1 MSVGWV
7 RGFAISVFVSVRLS
21 GVDAEAVSQDREP
34 RGCCVVSVLASSRV
48 FTFEACLS
56 IVC

>member
-1 MSVGWV
+1 M
-7 RGFAISVFVSVRLS
+7 SVFVSVRLS
-21 GVDAEAVSQDREP
+21 GVDAEAVSRDREP

-48 FTFEACLS
+48 LTFEACLS